1 MEIISVALLK
11 IKQKLVYDNRFRR
24 KRKWS
29 SIPRAPFSKALHARA
44 RVARVSELS
53 THGRP
58 GRETS
63 HGSGEKTPVH
73 GCFPEG
79 TPAGLMFD
87 LRLRCTPLK
96 PWDVRSSKGAWDG
109 RGCYLHFPMNASICI
124 NLVSLCMR
132 TLPYA
137 CICLKSNTLSL

>member
-1 MEIISVALLK
+1 M
-11 IKQKLVYDNRFRR
+11 
-24 KRKWS
+24 
-29 SIPRAPFSKALHARA
+29 RA
-44 RVARVSELS
+44 VCVSEQS
-53 THGRP
+53 TQGRP

-63 HGSGEKTPVH
+63 HGSGEETLVH

-87 LRLRCTPLK
+87 LRLGCTPLK

-124 NLVSLCMR
+124 NMVSPCMR
-132 TLPYA
+132 TLPLRMHLFEEQRTVPVVFSA
-137 CICLKSNTLSL
+137 QGQNWLA

>member
-1 MEIISVALLK
+1 M
-11 IKQKLVYDNRFRR
+11 
-24 KRKWS
+24 
-29 SIPRAPFSKALHARA
+29 
-44 RVARVSELS
+44 SEQS
-53 THGRP
+53 TQGRP

-87 LRLRCTPLK
+87 LKLGCTPLK

-132 TLPYA
+132 TLPCA
-137 CICLKSNTLSL
+137 CICLKSNMLSLWCSPLRARTGLSEIQTLPGGAVTPLLASNLAMAMDVGVPRCFTVR

>member
-1 MEIISVALLK
+1 MLACVVL
-11 IKQKLVYDNRFRR
+11 
-24 KRKWS
+24 
-29 SIPRAPFSKALHARA
+29 
-44 RVARVSELS
+44 VSEHS
-53 THGRP
+53 TQGRP
-58 GRETS
+58 GRETL

-87 LRLRCTPLK
+87 LRLGCTPLK

-109 RGCYLHFPMNASICI
+109 RECYLHFPMNASICI

-132 TLPYA
+132 TLPLRMHLIEGA
-137 CICLKSNTLSL
+137 CCPCGVPHSGPELVSLKFRLFLEDL